1 MKDMLEHLFAHQSLK
16 RDEAR
21 TALLQITEGSVPDV
35 QIAAF
40 ATVFRMRPIQRQEL
54 EGFRDALLERCVR
67 FDLEG
72 RPTIDIV
79 GTGGDGKNTFNIST
93 CAAFVLAGAGYEVT
107 KHGNYGASS
116 VSGSSDLLQ
125 HLGYTFTAQPDALHR
140 QLERAGICFLHAPL
154 FHPALKHV
162 ARVRKQLGVK
172 TFFNM
177 LGPLVNP
184 ASPTYQLFG
193 TFSMQL
199 NRMYQYVLQGLG
211 KKFTV
216 VHSLDGYDEVSLT
229 APVQVRTHYSEQ
241 RLSPEDM
248 GLPPCRAEELQG
260 GKSVADAARIFLSV
274 LENRSTPAQKNVVLA
289 NAALA
294 IQTVEAEMPWA
305 DCLARARESL
315 ESGRA
320 LQAFKRLIATA

>member
-1 MKDMLEHLFAHQSLK
+1 MKNTLEHLFAHRSLT
-16 RDEAR
+16 RAEAR
-21 TALLQITEGSVPDV
+21 AALLQITEGKVPEV

-40 ATVFRMRPIQRQEL
+40 ATVFRMRPIQCQEL

-72 RPTIDIV
+72 RHTIDIV

-93 CAAFVLAGAGYEVT
+93 CAAFVVAGAGYSVT

-116 VSGSSDLLQ
+116 VSGSSNVLE
-125 HLGYTFTAQPDALHR
+125 HLGYTFTAQPEVLHR
-140 QLERAGICFLHAPL
+140 QLDRAGICFFHAPL

-199 NRMYQYVLQGLG
+199 NRMYQYVLQALG
-211 KKFTV
+211 KKFAV

-229 APVQVRTHYSEQ
+229 APVQVRTHLGEQ

-248 GLPPCRAEELQG
+248 GLPPCRAEDLSG
-260 GKSVADAARIFLSV
+260 GKSVANAAQIFV
-274 LENRSTPAQKNVVLA
+274 DILENRSTPPRKNVVLA

-294 IQTVEAEMPWA
+294 IQTVEPTTSWA
-305 DCLARARESL
+305 DCLARATESL

-320 LQAFKRLIATA
+320 LQALNRLLETA

>member
-1 MKDMLEHLFAHQSLK
+1 MKALLERLFAHETLT
-16 RDEAR
+16 RAEAR
-21 TALLQITEGSVPDV
+21 QALLRITEGEVADA

-40 ATVFRMRPIQRQEL
+40 ATAFRMRPIRREEL
-54 EGFRDALLERCVR
+54 EGFRDALLERCRRV
-67 FDLEG
+67 DLEG

-93 CAAFVLAGAGYEVT
+93 CAAFVVAGAGHAVS

-116 VSGSSDLLQ
+116 VSGSSNVLQ
-125 HLGYTFTAQPDALHR
+125 HLGYTFTDDTDALRR
-140 QLERAGICFLHAPL
+140 QLDEAGICFFHAPL

-162 ARVRKQLGVK
+162 ARVRKELGVK

-184 ASPTYQLFG
+184 AQPRYQLFG
-193 TFSMQL
+193 TFSMEL
-199 NRMYQYVLQGLG
+199 NRMYQYVLQSLG
-211 KKFTV
+211 KRFAV

-229 APVQVRTHYSEQ
+229 APVQVRTHFSEQ

-248 GLPPCRAEELQG
+248 GLPECSPEELSG
-260 GKSVADAARIFLSV
+260 GNSVEEAACIFVRV

-294 IQTVEAEMPWA
+294 LQTIEPEASWE
-305 DCLARARESL
+305 DCLGRATESL

-320 LQAFKRLIATA
+320 LEVLKRVTA